1 MPDDCLKKW
10 LVAPSVWQV
19 DANEVPLQNTTLPR
33 RVDLVIMGAGLS
45 GLSAALHGLEAG
57 CSVCVLEAHRV
68 GTGASGRNS
77 GFVVPAPS
85 RQTPARLERLL
96 GEAAGPFVRGLQ
108 DASTQLLQFQSATEI
123 HGWAQPWDG
132 NVDPAALAR
141 LASDWRQLGVEA
153 RAANRDDLLAR
164 IGTDRYAGGL
174 CFARGGQID
183 PYAAAQGLA
192 ERVRH
197 AGGTVVESCPALT
210 LRPQGESY
218 LIRTPQGELLADRV
232 LVAGNAYGHEAS
244 AATRRAVS
252 PLALVLATFACS
264 APGESLP
271 FSDNRKD
278 MWFFRRLADGRL
290 LTGCFA
296 LPGLDRRR
304 CEALL
309 AQRIRHL
316 FGVEPGP
323 LQHVWAGWVG
333 LTPNALPWIKSRNA
347 RLLHWSGCN
356 GRGLALSSLMGRL
369 LVDRLL
375 GGDCVGLPLAAPSPW
390 QGMALLGWI
399 GRLAIALDRRR
410 RHRCLP
416 VSIVSLP
423 AS

>member
-1 MPDDCLKKW
+1 MPDDGLKQW
-10 LVAPSVWQV
+10 LAAPSVWQL
-19 DANEVPLQNTTLPR
+19 DAGEAPRQDTPLPR
-33 RVDLVIMGAGLS
+33 RVDLAVLGAGLG

-57 CSVCVLEAHRV
+57 CSVCVLEAQRV
-68 GTGASGRNS
+68 GAGASGRNS

-85 RQTPARLERLL
+85 RQTPASLERLL

-108 DASTQLLQFQSATEI
+108 EAGTRLLQGPGASAVQ
-123 HGWAQPWDG
+123 GWAQPWDG
-132 NVDPAALAR
+132 EVDPAAVVR
-141 LASDWRQLGVEA
+141 LADDWRRLGVEA
-153 RAANRDDLLAR
+153 RAADRDALQAR

-174 CFARGGQID
+174 CFERGGQID

-192 ERVRH
+192 ERVRQ
-197 AGGTVVESCPALT
+197 AGGSLVEGCPALT
-210 LRPQGESY
+210 LRPRGEGY
-218 LIRTPQGELLADRV
+218 LIRTPQGDLLADRV
-232 LVAGNAYGHEAS
+232 LVAGNAYGREAS
-244 AATRRAVS
+244 ATTRRAIS
-252 PLALVLATFACS
+252 PLALVLATFAGDV
-264 APGESLP
+264 PGEPLP

-296 LPGLDRRR
+296 LPGLDRRQ

-309 AQRIRHL
+309 GQRIRHL
-316 FGVEPGP
+316 YGVEPGP

-333 LTPNALPWIKSRNA
+333 LTLNALPRIESRDA

-369 LVDRLL
+369 LVERLL
-375 GGDCVGLPLAAPSPW
+375 GGDGLGLPPAAPSPW
-390 QGMALLGWI
+390 QGMPLLGWL

-410 RHRCLP
+410 RHRGLP
-416 VSIVSLP
+416 APVVSLS